1 MDAQDHPD
9 AGPAAALDL
18 AERRRGRRRALL
30 SHPAGMM
37 HANIYTDQLPT
48 LALVELGASEAWVGV
63 QRAFDPFSELLQ
75 LATLRAVRRY
85 RKRSILVAG
94 QLAAVAGGLPLVG
107 YALLAHL
114 GSRAVPIA
122 LASLAATT
130 IGLAVSNTVWFPLLR
145 GYVDR
150 ERTGSFFGLLRTGWH
165 LTLIAYF
172 VAAQRWLASHPGRF
186 GPLFGVATA
195 AGLLRVALVSRLPEA
210 QAARGELVRA
220 RDGLA
225 LLRGEPRL
233 RSYLAGMI
241 LAGAPRRAA
250 LPFAI
255 VMMRRAMGM
264 SDADVVLTT
273 IGWFAGGF
281 ASLYAWGVVV
291 DRVGTQPVFRATA
304 LGAAALLALLALRG
318 SDVSVAAMVAFFFAL
333 SLLTAGFGVAD
344 THALFSIAPESA
356 ATLTLVVADVTTS
369 LAYGAA
375 PFAAGLALDRAIHL
389 GIEPVA
395 AYRALFATC
404 AAAMAL
410 APLPLRGLRRPLR
423 APG

>member
-1 MDAQDHPD
+1 MASVPETTALD
-9 AGPAAALDL
+9 PAA
-18 AERRRGRRRALL
+18 RRRGRRLALL

-37 HANIYTDQLPT
+37 HANVYTDQLPT
-48 LALVELGASEAWVGV
+48 LALVGLGASEAWVGV

-75 LATLRAVRRY
+75 LPTLRAVGRH
-85 RKRSILVAG
+85 RKRSILIAG

-107 YALLAHL
+107 YALLARA
-114 GSRAVPIA
+114 GTSAVPIA

-145 GYVDR
+145 GYVER
-150 ERTGSFFGLLRTGWH
+150 ERTGSFFGLLRSGWH

-172 VAAQRWLASHPGRF
+172 VAAQRWLASHPGKF
-186 GPLFGVATA
+186 GPLFGIAAA
-195 AGLLRVALVSRLPEA
+195 AGLLRAVLIARLPEA
-210 QAARGELVRA
+210 QAAPGDRVRA
-220 RDGLA
+220 RDALA

-241 LAGAPRRAA
+241 LSGASRRAA

-264 SDADVVLTT
+264 SDAEVVLTT

-281 ASLYAWGVVV
+281 VSLYAWGVVV

-304 LGAAALLALLALRG
+304 LGAAGLLALLALRG
-318 SDVSVAAMVAFFFAL
+318 SGGSVAFMVGFFFAL
-333 SLLTAGFGVAD
+333 SLLTAGLGVAD
-344 THALFSIAPESA
+344 THALFALAPERA

-389 GIEPVA
+389 GVAPVA
-395 AYRALFATC
+395 AYRALFASC
-404 AAAMAL
+404 AVATAL
-410 APLPLRGLRRPLR
+410 ALVPLRGLRRPLT